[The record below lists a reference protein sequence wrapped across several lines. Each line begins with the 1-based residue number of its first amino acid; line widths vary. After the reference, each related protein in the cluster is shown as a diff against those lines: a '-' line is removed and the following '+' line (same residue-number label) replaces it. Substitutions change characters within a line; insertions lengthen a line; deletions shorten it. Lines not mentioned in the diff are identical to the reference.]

1 MPRSSSGFSSSS
13 GSHSSSRFGSSRTF
27 SSPSSSSYKS
37 MVNYKPSPIAAYKP
51 APVPAKVTPQPSQMI
66 VHQPPTFQPPTLFDS
81 MKQGFG
87 FGVGS
92 SIAHSFFGPKP
103 VIENKTIVQSSP
115 INETFCKDITDQF
128 SKCKTDGFCSEEF
141 MKTLEENLKKC
152 EKK

>member
-1 MPRSSSGFSSSS
+1 MPRSSSGFHSSS
-13 GSHSSSRFGSSRTF
+13 GSRSSSRSF

-37 MVNYKPSPIAAYKP
+37 MVNYKPSPVTPYKP
-51 APVPAKVTPQPSQMI
+51 TPVPAKVTPQPSQVI

-115 INETFCKDITDQF
+115 FNETFCKDIIDQF
-128 SKCKTDGFCSEEF
+128 TKCKTDGFCSEEF